1 MNDKKIIFMGTP
13 DIAAQHLQ
21 YLLDNSINI
30 VGVFTQPPRKKN
42 RGMNIEESP
51 VHQIAKKNNLET
63 FYPSS
68 IDGTAIEQINS
79 LDPDIIIVVAYGIIL
94 PSQLLDIPKF
104 GCINIHVSLLPR
116 WRGAAPIEHA
126 MLAGDVKTGISVI
139 KISPKLDAGDILH
152 QESLNISA
160 DMYSDELTV
169 ALTNLGK
176 QTMLRV
182 LPKIFENKTLFKKQ
196 DLNKVTYAK
205 KFKSV
210 DRKINF
216 NNSTNEVY
224 NHIRAHGPKPG
235 SWFVYRGE
243 RIKILRAVKKK
254 DRGQQSTILNNKFM
268 LACSDGSILPTLIQR
283 EGKKAVEVK
292 DFIQGFAFTVN
303 DKINV

>member
-68 IDGTAIEQINS
+68 IDGKAIEQINS

-182 LPKIFENKTLFKKQ
+182 LPQIFENKTLSKKQ

-205 KFKSV
+205 KLTSV

-254 DRGQQSTILNNKFM
+254 DKGQQSTILNNKFM

>member
-1 MNDKKIIFMGTP
+1 MNEKKIIFMGTP

-68 IDGTAIEQINS
+68 IDGKAIEQINS

-176 QTMLRV
+176 QTMLTV
-182 LPKIFENKTLFKKQ
+182 LPKIFENKTLSKKQ

-205 KFKSV
+205 KFKSA

-254 DRGQQSTILNNKFM
+254 DRGQQSTILNNKFI

>member
-68 IDGTAIEQINS
+68 IDAKAIEQINS

-116 WRGAAPIEHA
+116 WRGAAPIEHT
-126 MLAGDVKTGISVI
+126 MLAGDAKTGISVI

-182 LPKIFENKTLFKKQ
+182 LPKIFENKTLSKKQ

-243 RIKILRAVKKK
+243 RIKILRAVKKNDK
-254 DRGQQSTILNNKFM
+254 GQQSTILNNKFM
-268 LACSDGSILPTLIQR
+268 LACNDGSILPTLIQR
-283 EGKKAVEVK
+283 EGKKAVEIK

-303 DKINV
+303 DKINE

>member
-68 IDGTAIEQINS
+68 IDGKAIEQINS

-152 QESLNISA
+152 QESLNISV

-182 LPKIFENKTLFKKQ
+182 LPKIFENKTLSKKQ

-205 KFKSV
+205 KFTSV

-254 DRGQQSTILNNKFM
+254 DKGQQSTILNNKFM

>member
-1 MNDKKIIFMGTP
+1 
-13 DIAAQHLQ
+13 
-21 YLLDNSINI
+21 
-30 VGVFTQPPRKKN
+30 
-42 RGMNIEESP
+42 
-51 VHQIAKKNNLET
+51 
-63 FYPSS
+63 
-68 IDGTAIEQINS
+68 
-79 LDPDIIIVVAYGIIL
+79 
-94 PSQLLDIPKF
+94 
-104 GCINIHVSLLPR
+104 
-116 WRGAAPIEHA
+116 
-126 MLAGDVKTGISVI
+126 
-139 KISPKLDAGDILH
+139 
-152 QESLNISA
+152 
-160 DMYSDELTV
+160 MYSDELTV

-182 LPKIFENKTLFKKQ
+182 LPKIFENKTLSKKQ

-205 KFKSV
+205 KFTSV

-254 DRGQQSTILNNKFM
+254 DKGQQSTILNNKFM

>member
-1 MNDKKIIFMGTP
+1 M
-13 DIAAQHLQ
+13 H
-21 YLLDNSINI
+21 
-30 VGVFTQPPRKKN
+30 
-42 RGMNIEESP
+42 IEESP
-51 VHQIAKKNNLET
+51 VHQIAKKNNLQT
-63 FYPSS
+63 YYPSS
-68 IDGTAIEQINS
+68 IDYPVIKKINS
-79 LDPDIIIVVAYGIIL
+79 LNPDIIIVVAYGIIL
-94 PSQLLDIPKF
+94 PSQLLNIPKF

-182 LPKIFENKTLFKKQ
+182 LPKIFENKTLSKKQ

-205 KFKSV
+205 KFTSV

-216 NNSTNEVY
+216 N
-224 NHIRAHGPKPG
+224 K
-235 SWFVYRGE
+235 
-243 RIKILRAVKKK
+243 KILKIFIFLIIVSSLMLYFIPSKAPGIYLSLI
-254 DRGQQSTILNNKFM
+254 DGQ
-268 LACSDGSILPTLIQR
+268 
-283 EGKKAVEVK
+283 
-292 DFIQGFAFTVN
+292 TVN
-303 DKINV
+303 VRSYQGKPLLVTFWSITCSLCLEEIPKLTELYSELNPYGFEIIAIAMSYDPPNRVVELSKKRKIPYSIALDINSCLLYTSDAADE

>member
-1 MNDKKIIFMGTP
+1 MGTP
-13 DIAAQHLQ
+13 HIAAQHLQ
-21 YLLDNSINI
+21 CLHDNSINL
-30 VGVFTQPPRKKN
+30 VRVFTQPPRKKN

-68 IDGTAIEQINS
+68 IDGKAIEQINS

-182 LPKIFENKTLFKKQ
+182 LPKIFENKTLSKKQ

-216 NNSTNEVY
+216 NHSTSEVY

>member
-68 IDGTAIEQINS
+68 IDGKAIEQINS

-182 LPKIFENKTLFKKQ
+182 LPKIFENKTLSKKQ

-205 KFKSV
+205 KFTSI

-283 EGKKAVEVK
+283 EGKKAVDVK

>member
-13 DIAAQHLQ
+13 DIAAHHLQ
-21 YLLDNSINI
+21 HLLDNSINI

-68 IDGTAIEQINS
+68 IDGKAIEQINS

-182 LPKIFENKTLFKKQ
+182 LPKIFENKTLSKKQ

-254 DRGQQSTILNNKFM
+254 DKGQQSTILNNKFM

>member
-68 IDGTAIEQINS
+68 IDGKAIEQINS

-94 PSQLLDIPKF
+94 PSELLDIPKF
-104 GCINIHVSLLPR
+104 GCINIHVSFLPR

-126 MLAGDVKTGISVI
+126 MLAGDLRTGISVI

-182 LPKIFENKTLFKKQ
+182 LPKIFENKTLSKKQ

-205 KFKSV
+205 KFTSD

-254 DRGQQSTILNNKFM
+254 DKGQQSTILNNKFM

>member
-13 DIAAQHLQ
+13 DLAAQHLQ

-68 IDGTAIEQINS
+68 IDGKAIEQINS

-126 MLAGDVKTGISVI
+126 VLAGDLKTGISVI

-182 LPKIFENKTLFKKQ
+182 LPKIFENKTLSKKQ

-205 KFKSV
+205 KFTSV

>member
-68 IDGTAIEQINS
+68 IDGKAIEQINS

-182 LPKIFENKTLFKKQ
+182 LPKIFENKTLSKKQ

-205 KFKSV
+205 KFTSV

-254 DRGQQSTILNNKFM
+254 DRGQQSTILNTKFM

>member
-1 MNDKKIIFMGTP
+1 MNEKKIIFMGTP

-182 LPKIFENKTLFKKQ
+182 LPKIFENKTLSKKQ

-205 KFKSV
+205 KFTSV

>member
-94 PSQLLDIPKF
+94 PSELLDIPKF
-104 GCINIHVSLLPR
+104 GCINIHVSFLPR

-160 DMYSDELTV
+160 DMYSDELTE

-182 LPKIFENKTLFKKQ
+182 LPKIFENKTLSKKQ

-254 DRGQQSTILNNKFM
+254 DKGQQSTILNNKFM

-303 DKINV
+303 DKINE

>member
-68 IDGTAIEQINS
+68 IDGKAIEQINS
-79 LDPDIIIVVAYGIIL
+79 LDPDLIIVVAYGIIL

-176 QTMLRV
+176 QIMLRV